1 MTRRSSARLNAL
13 ICWLLAILLLGAMLM
28 TEIRL
33 CAVRD
38 EVLALWQEKSELQ
51 NEKRILLV
59 RLLQRQNLSALEDY
73 AGGKLGMQHCR
84 PSQCVILDETE

>member
-1 MTRRSSARLNAL
+1 MAA
-13 ICWLLAILLLGAMLM
+13 
-28 TEIRL
+28 
-33 CAVRD
+33 D
-38 EVLALWQEKSELQ
+38 
-51 NEKRILLV
+51 EKRILLV